1 MRTGS
6 LQHLFQLLQL
16 LDGDPFA
23 REINESRTTEIVQC
37 LRDGLPCRSRQERNL
52 LVGKVHLDRHNAA
65 LHLSE
70 FLGIANQSS
79 YQNRGLS

>member
-1 MRTGS
+1 
-6 LQHLFQLLQL
+6 
-16 LDGDPFA
+16 
-23 REINESRTTEIVQC
+23 
-37 LRDGLPCRSRQERNL
+37 
-52 LVGKVHLDRHNAA
+52 VHLDRHNAA